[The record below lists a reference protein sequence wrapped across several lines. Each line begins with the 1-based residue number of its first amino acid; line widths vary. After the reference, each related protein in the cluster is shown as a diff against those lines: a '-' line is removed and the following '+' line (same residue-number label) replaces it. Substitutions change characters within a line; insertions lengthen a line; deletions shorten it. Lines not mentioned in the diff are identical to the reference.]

1 MRLWARRTRKGFLT
15 EEQVVKWL
23 TTVTLPT
30 SRQYYVAHANVIS
43 SELVQQF
50 VTIAQITVFTKA
62 DVYSSDSLAVLA
74 THRELLAALEMA
86 MLVNTPGVFVGY
98 GPSTLSF
105 YVKEARSERGQQSLD
120 YQLDATRQDP
130 YARPPDSMVESINSG
145 TVTLRKKSNLPEIIA
160 IWANVLT
167 DQAYGGSAI
176 FLDTLRQEFKR
187 RGHTVVHNSHDNG
200 RARLHI
206 LNQNSFPKEKFV
218 TIAPDIR
225 ASGARIVMRTD
236 GPFFLHRGAAAIS
249 QDRALYSFAHDYA
262 TDIVYQSE
270 WSRWITEARALD
282 AAASASINR
291 QVIGNAAEPE
301 YFYPRALSASQE
313 SGVLKLCFSS
323 YSGSVRKNNQLLL
336 DLVPKLDYSRFSLTV
351 IGSWPLAKPPSVTF
365 IPKLSQQ
372 RLGEQLRKHDVYLA
386 LSWDEC
392 FSNSEVQAI
401 ATGLPVVALNDSSHP
416 EVVQNGGV
424 LFGSHGT
431 HGNVED
437 LVWPSVNMCSQGSSS
452 SAGGSAELHVF
463 ALRRDK
469 SQASKVRHRRYCQ
482 PVP

>member
-1 MRLWARRTRKGFLT
+1 MCL
-15 EEQVVKWL
+15 
-23 TTVTLPT
+23 
-30 SRQYYVAHANVIS
+30 
-43 SELVQQF
+43 
-50 VTIAQITVFTKA
+50 
-62 DVYSSDSLAVLA
+62 
-74 THRELLAALEMA
+74 
-86 MLVNTPGVFVGY
+86 
-98 GPSTLSF
+98 
-105 YVKEARSERGQQSLD
+105 
-120 YQLDATRQDP
+120 
-130 YARPPDSMVESINSG
+130 
-145 TVTLRKKSNLPEIIA
+145 
-160 IWANVLT
+160 
-167 DQAYGGSAI
+167 
-176 FLDTLRQEFKR
+176 
-187 RGHTVVHNSHDNG
+187 
-200 RARLHI
+200 
-206 LNQNSFPKEKFV
+206 
-218 TIAPDIR
+218 
-225 ASGARIVMRTD
+225 
-236 GPFFLHRGAAAIS
+236 
-249 QDRALYSFAHDYA
+249 
-262 TDIVYQSE
+262 
-270 WSRWITEARALD
+270 
-282 AAASASINR
+282 
-291 QVIGNAAEPE
+291 
-301 YFYPRALSASQE
+301 
-313 SGVLKLCFSS
+313 
-323 YSGSVRKNNQLLL
+323 VRKNNQLLL